1 MKKILCLIFLQFN
14 IFAIGFVDKN
24 FVANITEI
32 SKNKTKEYNIN
43 YTKDKVV
50 LEVLKPELNKGE
62 IYTYTN
68 DKKYIYYSSLN
79 QTVEQSLSAV
89 EGDLVL
95 ILKEIQKIK
104 ENKDVVIANKKYI
117 ISNNKIMKIVGDGF
131 VVRFYYN
138 KNNMPTTIRFISEN
152 GNVEYIWKY

>member
-95 ILKEIQKIK
+95 ILKEMQKIK

>member
-1 MKKILCLIFLQFN
+1 MKKILCLIFLQLN

-50 LEVLKPELNKGE
+50 LAVLKPELNKGE

-95 ILKEIQKIK
+95 ILKEMQKIK

>member
-1 MKKILCLIFLQFN
+1 MNKILCLIFLQLN

-79 QTVEQSLSAV
+79 QTIEQSLSAV

-95 ILKEIQKIK
+95 ILKEMQKIK

>member
-43 YTKDKVV
+43 YTKDKIV

-95 ILKEIQKIK
+95 ILKEMQKIK

>member
-95 ILKEIQKIK
+95 ILKEMQKIK

-117 ISNNKIMKIVGDGF
+117 ISNNKIMKIIGDGF

>member
-1 MKKILCLIFLQFN
+1 M
-14 IFAIGFVDKN
+14 
-24 FVANITEI
+24 
-32 SKNKTKEYNIN
+32 
-43 YTKDKVV
+43 
-50 LEVLKPELNKGE
+50 
-62 IYTYTN
+62 
-68 DKKYIYYSSLN
+68 
-79 QTVEQSLSAV
+79 
-89 EGDLVL
+89 
-95 ILKEIQKIK
+95 QKIK

>member
-1 MKKILCLIFLQFN
+1 MKKILLLIFLQFN
-14 IFAIGFVDKN
+14 MFAIGFVDKN

-62 IYTYTN
+62 IYTYIN
-68 DKKYIYYSSLN
+68 KKKYIYYSSLN

-95 ILKEIQKIK
+95 ILKEMQKIK

-117 ISNNKIMKIVGDGF
+117 ISNNNIMKIIGDGF
-131 VVRFYYN
+131 VVRFDYN
-138 KNNMPTTIRFISEN
+138 KNNMPTKIRFISDN

>member
-43 YTKDKVV
+43 YTKDKVI

-95 ILKEIQKIK
+95 ILKEMQKIK

-117 ISNNKIMKIVGDGF
+117 ISDNKIMKIVGDGF
-131 VVRFYYN
+131 VVSFDYN
-138 KNNMPTTIRFISEN
+138 KNNMPTKIKFISDN
-152 GNVEYIWKY
+152 GNVEYLWKY

>member
-14 IFAIGFVDKN
+14 IFAIGFVDKK

-95 ILKEIQKIK
+95 ILKEMQKIK
-104 ENKDVVIANKKYI
+104 ENRDVVIANKKYI